1 MRNKTTSTTTSTSST
16 PWWLPF
22 AGLAIMAGGWLVQYG
37 MERAEHKAME
47 AKVRKLEAMQDVTNF
62 INYSEHHQYWENL
75 LSAQKTQ

>member
-1 MRNKTTSTTTSTSST
+1 
-16 PWWLPF
+16 
-22 AGLAIMAGGWLVQYG
+22 MAGGWLVQYG